1 MHSKNIVHRDI
12 KPENLLFVKPNSN
25 QLKLIDFGISKIFI
39 KEGDASKA
47 INMHTKAG
55 SLFYISPEV
64 LEGNYNQ
71 SCDIWSAG
79 VILHLVLLGIPP
91 FFDDNDMEVINKI
104 RAGKIDTSNPG
115 WDALSPEAKD
125 LIMKMIVSHTKRI
138 SAKEVMDH
146 PWMKKESKLLVQP
159 ANINSEGLIQ
169 FYKYGKLKRMALTAM
184 AFQVSDKDF
193 ENLAHIFADLDQDG
207 DGLLS
212 YNELMSGLEKLGSN
226 YKDVLE
232 AYKKALDPK
241 AKINYNEFMA
251 STMEMK

>member
-1 MHSKNIVHRDI
+1 
-12 KPENLLFVKPNSN
+12 
-25 QLKLIDFGISKIFI
+25 
-39 KEGDASKA
+39 
-47 INMHTKAG
+47 
-55 SLFYISPEV
+55 
-64 LEGNYNQ
+64 
-71 SCDIWSAG
+71 
-79 VILHLVLLGIPP
+79 
-91 FFDDNDMEVINKI
+91 MEVINKI

-115 WDALSPEAKD
+115 WDALSAEAKD
-125 LIMKMIVSHTKRI
+125 LIMKMIVSHSKRI

-212 YNELMSGLEKLGSN
+212 YNELMSGKPP
-226 YKDVLE
+226 D
-232 AYKKALDPK
+232 
-241 AKINYNEFMA
+241 
-251 STMEMK
+251 